1 MIWLTRT
8 LITLLMA
15 GIIALIFY
23 YNKDQP
29 RIFIVHSY
37 NTDLA
42 WVKEIDKG
50 LNIQLDKQLARA
62 HVRRHYMNLKNHP
75 NCNYYRVAAKDTRLA
90 IKSWQ
95 PDIVILVDDLAQQ
108 LIGVNYLQ
116 MIENPSKPIAVWH
129 GEIAQNL
136 AKSTCPEKQQEAE
149 IFFEFGQDI
158 VIEDKLPL
166 LIFAGVNHDVDSY
179 GYYDADNI
187 SGIFERKNF
196 RALTETLLALSQGS
210 ASKKTNKVMVLNEY
224 SNTVFREMARYRN
237 PINWPD
243 SLHLVDV
250 VMAATESQWKA
261 AVQQANAAN
270 AMLLIANY
278 QAVYRDN
285 KKQKIPAAELVQWTE
300 QHADYP
306 VLGAGTSY
314 VADGGAIT
322 LAISGR
328 EQGEKAI
335 VLAADYL
342 KNGTVPE
349 TEDAK
354 LFLVGLNTR
363 LLKIKDIT
371 LPKIYEAFS
380 ETVKPFLPLSEVVHF
395 TPEGELK

>member
-1 MIWLTRT
+1 MVWLTRI
-8 LITLLMA
+8 LITVLIA
-15 GIIALIFY
+15 GIIGLVFY
-23 YNKDQP
+23 YNKGQP

-50 LNIQLDKQLARA
+50 ISIQLDKKLPRA

-75 NCNYYRVAAKDTRLA
+75 NCNFYRVAAKDTRLA

-116 MIENPSKPIAVWH
+116 MVERPSKTANDWYA
-129 GEIAQNL
+129 EIAESL
-136 AKSTCPEKQQEAE
+136 AASTCPEKREGAAT
-149 IFFEFGQDI
+149 FFEFGQDI
-158 VIEDKLPL
+158 FIETKLPT

-179 GYYDADNI
+179 GYNDADNVT
-187 SGIFERKNF
+187 GIFERKNF
-196 RALTETLLALSQGS
+196 VALTETLLELNRGS
-210 ASKKTNKVMVLNEY
+210 AGEKTNRVIVLNEH
-224 SNTVFREMARYRN
+224 SNTVFREMARYKN

-243 SLHLVDV
+243 NLELVDA
-250 VMAATESQWKA
+250 VMAATETQWKA
-261 AVQQANAAN
+261 AVKAANAAR

-278 QAVYRDN
+278 QGVYRDN
-285 KKQKIPAAELVQWTE
+285 KKQKIPPAELVQWTE
-300 QHADYP
+300 QNSDYP

-328 EQGEKAI
+328 EQGEQAI

-342 KNGTVPE
+342 KNGVIP
-349 TEDAK
+349 DAK
-354 LFLVGLNTR
+354 DAQLFLIGLNTR
-363 LLKIKDIT
+363 LLKIKKIT
-371 LPKIYEAFS
+371 LPRIYEAFS
-380 ETVKPFLPLSEVVHF
+380 ETVKPFLPLSEVVYF
-395 TPEGELK
+395 IPEDELK